1 MAKQP
6 GIIQQLLAFVGQMR
20 DWVLDNPLL
29 RLVVNWTKEHSLP
42 GFFKI
47 PIYDVLVFVYRE
59 SQRFSLS
66 IRANSI
72 AFSFFIALFPAILVL
87 FTLVPYFSGLIYSWL
102 PGEEDYVTILVDE
115 INRIIPGVDI
125 QITNQEELAGSL
137 EDNIFA
143 ETLRDI
149 IENPRYGLLSLGFLL
164 AIYFASNGMLAM
176 MQGFEKSY
184 AKTFKKRS
192 NFRKRSIAI
201 ALTFLLGLLLF
212 MSVVLVILGNS
223 IINWLDAYVN
233 FDSFVHMALSLLR
246 WTVVILLFYTGIAM
260 IYRYGAP
267 THRRFSF
274 FSPGTTLAAILSVL
288 SSLLFSFYVDNF
300 SQFNRLYGSIGTVI
314 ILLLW
319 LQINAFTL
327 LIGFELNASI
337 AINRDLK
344 DIKIEEED
352 DE

>member
-6 GIIQQLLAFVGQMR
+6 GILQRLLSFITQMR
-20 DWVLDNPLL
+20 DWILENPLL
-29 RLVVNWTKEHSLP
+29 KAMIAWTKEHSLP

-47 PIYDVLVFVYRE
+47 PIYDVLVFIYLE
-59 SQRFSLS
+59 SQRFSLTM
-66 IRANSI
+66 RANSI
-72 AFSFFIALFPAILVL
+72 AFNFFIALFPSILVL
-87 FTLVPYFSGLIYSWL
+87 FTLIPYFSDLIYAWL
-102 PGEEDYVTILVDE
+102 PGEEDYVNILVDE
-115 INRIIPGVDI
+115 LNRLIPGVDI
-125 QITNQEELAGSL
+125 EITNQEALEGSL

-143 ETLRDI
+143 ETVRDI

-184 AKTFKKRS
+184 DRTFKKR
-192 NFRKRSIAI
+192 NNIRKRSIAI
-201 ALTFLLGLLLF
+201 ALTFLLGLLLLL
-212 MSVVLVILGNS
+212 SVVLIILGNS
-223 IINWLDAYVN
+223 IINWLDAYIN
-233 FDSFVHMALSLLR
+233 FDSFVHRALLLLR
-246 WTVVILLFYTGIAM
+246 WTVIILLFYTGITM

-267 THRRFSF
+267 ARRRFSF
-274 FSPGTTLAAILSVL
+274 FSPGTTLATILSLL
-288 SSLLFSFYVDNF
+288 SSLLFSFYVENF
-300 SQFNRLYGSIGTVI
+300 SQYNRLYGSIGTVI

-344 DIKIEEED
+344 EVKEDED
-352 DE
+352 DA